1 MLGNFCG
8 ESLSASAIE
17 AIDRDKILYR
27 RTNIGSII
35 VLLNTRLSRFNR
47 NRATYTIEKD
57 KVTGSFLFQLPLVKV
72 IQSTKEFY
80 KRRIL

>member
-17 AIDRDKILYR
+17 AIDRDKILNR

-47 NRATYTIEKD
+47 NRATYTIGRE
-57 KVTGSFLFQLPLVKV
+57 VQSHRVFSFP
-72 IQSTKEFY
+72 IASSESYT
-80 KRRIL
+80 IN

>member
-8 ESLSASAIE
+8 ESLSASAIK
-17 AIDRDKILYR
+17 AIDRDKILNR

-47 NRATYTIEKD
+47 VFSFPIASSESYTIN
-57 KVTGSFLFQLPLVKV
+57 
-72 IQSTKEFY
+72 
-80 KRRIL
+80 